1 MKQEKNHIEKIGIG
15 EKLAYGGGDLASNL
29 VMVLSGTYITFF
41 YTDALGLNVA
51 IIGTLMLISR
61 LFDGF
66 SDVAMGFIMDKTK
79 SRHGK
84 ARAWMLWLFI
94 PFGVCTV
101 LLTTVPN
108 LGVIGKYVYVFIT
121 YNLMTTILYT
131 GINIPY
137 GALNSLMTR
146 DQNQRA
152 SINVFRMTLA
162 QIGGLIINAGTLPLV
177 NAVGGSTNQRAW
189 IIVSAIYGLLASL
202 LFLFCFLMTK
212 ERVNAVSDKDREIG
226 LGKTLKLMFKNDAW
240 LLICAIWVVTIL
252 GMSIGMSCGVYF
264 AKYILGNE
272 AYFGFLAVT
281 SSGVAIILMAFMMPL
296 VKKFG
301 KRNVALVGTFISLFG
316 QILMVFNPTSFYWLM
331 ICSVIK
337 GFGSAPLMATLFA
350 MVADSIEYGHWKT
363 GVRVEGTLY
372 AATTFGAKVGGGVG
386 LVIATTILGIAGY
399 NGELAAQGP
408 AALKAITILYIY
420 VPIIFLAI
428 VPFLYGRYKL
438 DKIYPRVMADLIEK
452 EKKEAV

>member
-1 MKQEKNHIEKIGIG
+1 MKHEQNHIEKIGIG

-29 VMVLSGTYITFF
+29 VLVLSGTYITFF

-79 SRHGK
+79 SKHGK

-94 PFGVCTV
+94 PFGICTI

-108 LGVIGKYVYVFIT
+108 LGDIGKYIYVFIT

-131 GINIPY
+131 AINIPY

-146 DQNQRA
+146 DQTQRA

-177 NAVGGSTNQRAW
+177 NAVGGSTNQSAW

-202 LFLFCFLMTK
+202 LFLLCFLMTK

-240 LLICAIWVVTIL
+240 LIICGIWVVTIL

-296 VKKFG
+296 VKKYG

-316 QILMVFNPTSFYWLM
+316 QILMAINPTSFNWLM

-350 MVADSIEYGHWKT
+350 MVADSIEYGQWKT

-386 LVIATTILGIAGY
+386 GVIATTILGMAGY
-399 NGELAAQGP
+399 NGVLAQQGP
-408 AALKAITILYIY
+408 EALKAITALYIY

-428 VPFLYGRYKL
+428 VPFLYGSYKL
-438 DKIYPRVMADLIEK
+438 DKIYPKVMADLMER